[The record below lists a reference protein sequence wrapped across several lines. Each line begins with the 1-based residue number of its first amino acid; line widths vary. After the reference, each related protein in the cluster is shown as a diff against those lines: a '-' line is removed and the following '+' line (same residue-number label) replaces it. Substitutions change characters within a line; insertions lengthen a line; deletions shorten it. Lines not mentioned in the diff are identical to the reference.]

1 MLKNEKWTKG
11 INAFGFGVIVPT
23 VNKIHFSTFR
33 SFLISRLED
42 VFIQAEILFW
52 FGKGYTI
59 NMKCVQ

>member
-42 VFIQAEILFW
+42 VFI
-52 FGKGYTI
+52 
-59 NMKCVQ
+59 